1 MRPVRLNGA
10 MAGWAG
16 SQDLSAAARAED
28 EILLRL
34 RAALGAGPGNCLA
47 RGIGWLRSWIGRRSS
62 VNVINRNVMQ
72 RVVSAHR
79 VHLQSTGRHR
89 LGFTDVS
96 ILAGKCEGS
105 VKPGYRL
112 CEETRNIAGAGYSLR
127 LLRSWNLCRCKRF
140 ATIRAVTPVSL
151 YGPPTVGARS
161 RR

>member
-1 MRPVRLNGA
+1 MGPVRFHGPVA
-10 MAGWAG
+10 RWAG
-16 SQDLSAAARAED
+16 GQDLSAAARAED
-28 EILLRL
+28 EILLHRF
-34 RAALGAGPGNCLA
+34 AALGTGPGDCLGW
-47 RGIGWLRSWIGRRSS
+47 GIGLSRGRIGWRSRVTG
-62 VNVINRNVMQ
+62 INRNVMQ